1 MVMDHTM
8 RVLGSKASKMVKDS
22 LLIRQEGSKKVL
34 GKMGFFSI
42 ECDDFN
48 IDIWYYIINL

>member
-1 MVMDHTM
+1 M